1 MIVNGGKHS
10 LCSSKQFQCTR
21 QYQIHETKAS
31 YILGFSVQSGKI
43 GLLRSVG
50 SISQAPT
57 LETIQEEQDR
67 ELQQMRAKIVAYF
80 HHATLMLITLFTY

>member
-21 QYQIHETKAS
+21 QHQTHETKVAC
-31 YILGFSVQSGKI
+31 IIGFSLQSGKI
-43 GLLRSVG
+43 GPLRSVG

-67 ELQQMRAKIVAYF
+67 ELQQMRAKVVAYF
-80 HHATLMLITLFTY
+80 HHATPMLIK